1 MSLEAWITLG
11 VIVVIIFVLMRE
23 MVLPSAAIL
32 GGTVFLFLVGVI
44 DSGQAFAGFSN
55 EAPFIIG
62 ALLVLARA
70 VDLSGLLQP
79 IVGALFGKTTGTRAI
94 LTRLL
99 FPVAGSSAFMNNTT
113 IVAMSAPPVM
123 ELARQRALPPSRF
136 LIPLSYAAVLGGVI
150 TTIGTSTNLT
160 VSGLLGQA
168 GLPTLGLFEI
178 TPVGLPVALV
188 GVAAIVIFAP
198 RLLPD
203 RGENRP
209 QIVDGGREFTVSM
222 QVMAGG
228 PLDGQTVEQGGL
240 RRLQGVFLVEIEREE
255 QVIAP
260 VAPEETLQGGDR
272 LTFVGRVDDIV
283 DLQRMRGLMSTESPQ
298 LQRLGGARHAFYE
311 VVVGSSD
318 LVGRTLRQAGFRGRY
333 NAAVLAI
340 NRQGQRV
347 QAKLGEVPLH
357 TGDTLLVLAD
367 AGFRDR
373 WRDSREFLLI
383 APLSGVPPTRPR
395 KAALVGAT
403 VVGFVAL
410 TGTGTLTLLQ
420 GALLVP
426 LVLVGTGAVSVAEA
440 RRAIDLNL
448 LVLIAASFGLGAA
461 VEASGLGQVIAD
473 AMLAAAAPLGP
484 LAVLGAVFLATILL
498 TELVS
503 NNAAAVLIFPV
514 ALATAAGLGVD
525 PRPFVLVVLF
535 GASLSF
541 LTPIGYQTNMMVY
554 GLGGYRFMDF
564 PRLGAPVIV
573 AAGAVALLLV
583 PIFFPLRPL

>member
-1 MSLEAWITLG
+1 MTIEAWITLG
-11 VIVVIIFVLMRE
+11 VIIVIIVALMRE

-32 GGTVFLFLVGVI
+32 GGTVFLFLVGII
-44 DSGQAFAGFSN
+44 DAPRAFAGFSN

-62 ALLVLARA
+62 SLLVLARA

-79 IVGALFGKTTGTRAI
+79 IVGALFGSATGTRAI

-113 IVAMSAPPVM
+113 IVAMTAPPVM
-123 ELARQRALPPSRF
+123 ELSRQRAMPPSRF
-136 LIPLSYAAVLGGVI
+136 LIPLSYAAVLGGII

-160 VSGLLGQA
+160 ISGLLGQA
-168 GLPTLGLFEI
+168 GMPRLGLFEI
-178 TPVGLPVALV
+178 TPVGLPAALI
-188 GVAAIVIFAP
+188 GVAAIVVFAP

-209 QIVDGGREFTVSM
+209 ELTDDGREFTVSM
-222 QVMAGG
+222 QVVEGG
-228 PLDGQTVEQGGL
+228 PLDGLSIEQAGL
-240 RRLQGVFLVEIEREE
+240 RRLRGVFLVEVERDGN
-255 QVIAP
+255 VIAP
-260 VAPEETLQGGDR
+260 VAPDQQLLGGDR

-283 DLQRMRGLMSTESPQ
+283 DLQRMRGLVSTERTQ
-298 LQRLGGARHAFYE
+298 LERLGGGRHAFYE
-311 VVVGSSD
+311 VVVGASE

-347 QAKLGEVPLH
+347 EAKLGEVPLH
-357 TGDTLLVLAD
+357 IGDTLLILAD
-367 AGFRDR
+367 GGFRER

-395 KAALVGAT
+395 KAALVAIT
-403 VVGFVAL
+403 VGGFVAL
-410 TGTGTLTLLQ
+410 TGTGVLTLLQ

-426 LVLVGTGAVSVAEA
+426 LVLIATRALSVSEA
-440 RRAIDLNL
+440 RRSVDLNL
-448 LVLIAASFGLGAA
+448 IVLIAASFGLGAA
-461 VEASGLGQVIAD
+461 VEASGLGDVIAG
-473 AMLAAAAPLGP
+473 ALLAGAAPLGP
-484 LAVLGAVFLATILL
+484 VAVLAAVFLATILL

-564 PRLGAPVIV
+564 PKLGAPIIV
-573 AAGAVALLLV
+573 AAGAAVLVLV
-583 PIFFPLRPL
+583 PIFFPFQPI